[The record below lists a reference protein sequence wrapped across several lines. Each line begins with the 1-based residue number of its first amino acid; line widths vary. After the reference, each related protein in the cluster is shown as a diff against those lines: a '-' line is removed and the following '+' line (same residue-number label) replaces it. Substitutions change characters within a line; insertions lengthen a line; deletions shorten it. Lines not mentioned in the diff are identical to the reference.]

1 MIDKKLI
8 IHDISTRQTAQAL
21 HIEQDAT
28 IFFYGSQ
35 AQTDI
40 TIDVSGEVSADIV
53 CIIYGNNTNTH
64 CTLTIRLCEDKA
76 TAKVYILTLA
86 WDHSHN
92 NVEWTIYIAPNTKWC
107 SGHLLQENL
116 LLGKQLTLKSKP
128 QLDVHSHD
136 VSASHGARFESFDA
150 NKIFYMT
157 AKWLAPKDAKQLL
170 VEWYVTAA
178 LDTIPLS
185 NEQRLEI
192 KDTILGTALA
202 I

>member
-1 MIDKKLI
+1 MIDKEII
-8 IHDISTRQTAQAL
+8 IHDISTRQTAQVL
-21 HIEQDAT
+21 HIEHDAS

-40 TIDVSGEVSADIV
+40 TIDVGGGVSADIV
-53 CIIYGNNTNTH
+53 CIVYGSNTNTH

-76 TAKVYILTLA
+76 SAKVYILTLA
-86 WDHSHN
+86 GDYSDN
-92 NVEWTIYIAPNTKWC
+92 NVEWTIYIGPKTKWC

-185 NEQRLEI
+185 DEQRLEI